1 MATNLRAFLIYLA
14 RAVCVKLFLLHRLHL
29 ADWIGLYL
37 ADRIGPGSGRPRG
50 SGALRDRWRA
60 GWRTSPSAGDRGA
73 VADPRAPARAL
84 RVGRG
89 GVCVRGTRR
98 GGARDVVSRAR
109 DQLQMKRALNGSRDR
124 ERAMDGG
131 GL

>member
-14 RAVCVKLFLLHRLHL
+14 RAVCVKLFLLHR
-29 ADWIGLYL
+29 LYL

-109 DQLQMKRALNGSRDR
+109 DQLQKKRALNGSRDR